1 MFSYHYLQTIAAVL
15 IVGEITIRLLKEIF
29 KTKEKQRAREGL
41 LRLNWTIPDIT
52 NEIESKFFLKKYI
65 LFTYL
70 LRNYFS
76 MYLRWIRDP
85 QIVVIIKSIGAI
97 IFILVSAVILTGIM
111 QKAFTP

>member
-1 MFSYHYLQTIAAVL
+1 MFSLHYLQTIAALL

-29 KTKEKQRAREGL
+29 KTKEKQRSREGL

-52 NEIESKFFLKKYI
+52 NKIENKFFLRKYI

-70 LRNYFS
+70 LRNNFS

-85 QIVVIIKSIGAI
+85 QIIVLIKSTGAI
-97 IFILVSAVILTGIM
+97 IFILVTAFIMTGIM
-111 QKAFTP
+111 LKASTH

>member
-52 NEIESKFFLKKYI
+52 NEIESRFFLKKYI
-65 LFTYL
+65 LFPYL
-70 LRNYFS
+70 LSNNFS
-76 MYLRWIRDP
+76 IYLRWIRNP
-85 QIVVIIKSIGAI
+85 QTIVFIKSTGAI
-97 IFILVSAVILTGIM
+97 IFLFVSVVILTGIT